1 LGRERR
7 VVATIFWG
15 LVALLLIVPIGLWAS
30 LALWFRIPGPEWLR
44 GIMAALSCCVSL
56 TTVAALSTDRR
67 WRALAIFVPALAAL
81 LVWWSTIKPP
91 TVADW
96 SPDVARQVTGVVEGN
111 LLTLKN
117 VRDFDW
123 TSRTEYKERWV
134 TETHDLSKLR
144 ELDVFLAYWAGPE
157 MTHLIISFG
166 FEDGRFLAWSA
177 EVRSRKGGEFSPVAD
192 LFRSNPLV
200 IIASEERDV
209 VRLRSNIRGEDV
221 QLYRL
226 STPPDVARAI
236 LLQFVEES
244 NALAARPRFY
254 NSITTNCTTAVVKLV
269 RAAGGRL
276 PFDWRL
282 IVNGFLP
289 SYLYDHGIVD
299 TRISLEELRARSRIS
314 ERARQ
319 ADDSPD
325 FSRIIREGVP
335 SPLAPTPP

>member
-1 LGRERR
+1 MGRERR

-144 ELDVFLAYWAGPE
+144 ELDVFLA
-157 MTHLIISFG
+157 
-166 FEDGRFLAWSA
+166 WSA

-289 SYLYDHGIVD
+289 SYLYYHGIVD